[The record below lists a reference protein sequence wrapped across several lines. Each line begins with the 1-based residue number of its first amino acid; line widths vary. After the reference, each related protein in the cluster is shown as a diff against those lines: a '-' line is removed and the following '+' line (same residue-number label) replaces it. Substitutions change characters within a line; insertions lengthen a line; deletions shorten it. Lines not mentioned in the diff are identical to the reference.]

1 MEPPDHEAM
10 TSHDPNDEDSSRLE
24 NVVHVFVGFTLLGQ
38 DHAFAARKKNIYY
51 PVVVVFQWPLSV
63 LCYNGIRTGV

>member
-24 NVVHVFVGFTLLGQ
+24 NVVHVFVGFTFLAKIMPSQLEKRTSIIQ
-38 DHAFAARKKNIYY
+38 
-51 PVVVVFQWPLSV
+51 LS
-63 LCYNGIRTGV
+63 